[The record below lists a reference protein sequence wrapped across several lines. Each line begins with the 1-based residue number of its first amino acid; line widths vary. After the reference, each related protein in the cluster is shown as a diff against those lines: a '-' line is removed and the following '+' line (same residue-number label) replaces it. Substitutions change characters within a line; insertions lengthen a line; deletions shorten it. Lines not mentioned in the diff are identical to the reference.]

1 MRSQGLPSSFLLAHL
16 GINYHPPPPL
26 VVLSDGFV
34 SAGIP
39 QCSRRSARHL
49 ANPRSSCSRREVE
62 RLPPSVSAILIQV
75 LSLGL
80 LMLVSLP
87 HERDMRSMLCASADR
102 GDGGLPSP

>member
-16 GINYHPPPPL
+16 GINYHPL

-39 QCSRRSARHL
+39 QCSCRSARHL
-49 ANPRSSCSRREVE
+49 ANPRSSCSKREVE
-62 RLPPSVSAILIQV
+62 RLPPSVSVILIQV

-102 GDGGLPSP
+102 VDGGLPSP